1 MDLVSWTIP
10 QLTQLKVQFLLERC
24 KVFFKVLQVFPDA
37 PLAQS
42 LYNEPLAL
50 LWQLTM
56 VSDFNVLINVGESNT
71 AFSLQK
77 GALR

>member
-24 KVFFKVLQVFPDA
+24 KVFFKVLPIFPDA
-37 PLAQS
+37 PITLS

-50 LWQLTM
+50 LWQLAT
-56 VSDFNVLINVGESNT
+56 VSDFKVLINVGESNG
-71 AFSLQK
+71 QN
-77 GALR
+77 GASR